1 MRANDAIGPYRVLG
15 KVGEGGMGEVYRAHD
30 TQLNRDVAIKVLP
43 ELFALDADRLARFT
57 REAQTLAALNH
68 PNIAHIYGLESTG
81 TGATRALV
89 MELVEGE
96 DLSSVIARRSIPI
109 DDALPIARQ
118 IADALEAAHELGI
131 VHRDLKPA
139 NIKVRPDGT
148 VKVLDFGLAKAIAP
162 EGSPEGRYDA
172 AHSPTLT
179 ARATQMGMIIGTAAY
194 MSPEQ
199 ARGKA
204 VDKRADIW
212 AFGVV
217 LYEMLTGRRAFGGE
231 EASDV
236 LAAVLRQEIEW
247 TALPADTPPRL
258 RRLLERCL
266 DRDPK
271 TRLRDIG
278 EARILLS
285 GTSSDTVPV
294 TPVSG
299 RASQRGLR
307 VLVGILGLAALVVIT
322 WALAPWGRTSST
334 PRDIVRFEVRP
345 PEGAEF
351 QVTVRPAVAISPD
364 GSWIAFAVISNGVSR
379 IHVRRRDDVES
390 REVPG
395 TEEGSNPVFSPDG
408 RFLALTAGKKLLK
421 VSLDGQVLPLAT
433 VNDPRGLTWT
443 DEASIVYAP
452 EAAAGLSRIPANGG
466 EPVVI
471 TTPDEKKGERSHRWP
486 SALPGGR
493 VLLYTVGS
501 QSSPDDYDAS
511 NIEAVVLATGERRVV
526 LRGASM
532 AVYSPTGHLV
542 FGRGGML
549 HAVPF
554 DLDRLSV
561 TGTETPVVQG
571 VLGDRVT
578 GAVHASLASNG
589 TLAYVAGAA
598 QGDRQLAWVAVASDQ
613 DAAGRGRQEPVA
625 IDLPTAPYNDAAIS
639 PDGSRVAFVQTITR
653 LEGDVWIYD
662 FTRKSLVRLTFDGR
676 NAAPTWSADSR
687 MVYYTSIESSGIKST
702 FFRKPADGSR
712 DAEPVG
718 SADWRAYLGQV
729 LPGDQAG
736 VVEGTANRGSERSI
750 HRVRFSPGKAQT
762 VALDPLVVTPAD
774 EYASDVSANGRW
786 LAYSSDETGRT
797 EVYVRDLTN
806 PGARWQISIAGGD
819 EPHWSG
825 DGTRL
830 YFRYADG
837 LFMASIDTS
846 KGFTQTTPRLILR
859 GAYNLRSDT
868 GRTFDVDPTNGRILM
883 VRPVVDQKAKTSVR
897 VVLNWFEELKSKF
910 SQSSQ

>member
-1 MRANDAIGPYRVLG
+1 MSLTQGSRLG
-15 KVGEGGMGEVYRAHD
+15 AYQVVSKLGEGGMGEVYRAHD

-68 PNIAHIYGLESTG
+68 PNIAHIYGLESTDSG
-81 TGATRALV
+81 GSRALV
-89 MELVEGE
+89 MELVEGD
-96 DLSSVIARRSIPI
+96 DLSSVIARRSIPLA
-109 DDALPIARQ
+109 DAVPIARQ

-148 VKVLDFGLAKAIAP
+148 VKVLDFGLAKAISP
-162 EGSPEGRYDA
+162 EGSAEGLRYDA
-172 AHSPTLT
+172 AQSPTLT

-194 MSPEQ
+194 MAPEQ

-231 EASDV
+231 DASDV
-236 LAAVLRQEIEW
+236 LAAVLRQEIDW

-266 DRDPK
+266 ERDPK
-271 TRLRDIG
+271 MRLRDVG

-285 GTSSDTVPV
+285 GTLAETAPV
-294 TPVSG
+294 TPVSN

-307 VLVGILGLAALVVIT
+307 VLAGIAGLAALAAIT
-322 WALAPWGRTSST
+322 WIVGPWGRTPAM

-351 QVTVRPAVAISPD
+351 QLMVRPAVAISPD
-364 GSWIAFAVISNGVSR
+364 GSWIAFAAISNGVSR
-379 IHVRRRDDVES
+379 IHVRRRDAVES

-408 RFLALTAGKKLLK
+408 KFLALTAGKKLLK

-433 VNDPRGLTWT
+433 VNDPRGLAWS
-443 DEASIVYAP
+443 DETSIVYAP
-452 EAAAGLSRIPANGG
+452 EAAGGLSRISANGG
-466 EPVVI
+466 EPTVI
-471 TTPDEKKGERSHRWP
+471 TKPDAQKGERSHRWP
-486 SALPGGR
+486 SVLPGGR

-501 QSSPDDYDAS
+501 QNSPDDYDAS
-511 NIEAVVLATGERRVV
+511 DIEAVILATGERRVV

-578 GAVHASLASNG
+578 GAVHASLALNG

-598 QGDRQLAWVAVASDQ
+598 QGERQLIWLSEQ
-613 DAAGRGRQEPVA
+613 EAAGRGPQEPVA
-625 IDLPTAPYNDAAIS
+625 IDLPNAPYNDAAIS
-639 PDGSRVAFVQTITR
+639 PDGSRVAFVQTLTR

-687 MVYYTSIESSGIKST
+687 IVYYTSIESSGIKST

-729 LPGDQAG
+729 LPGDQSG
-736 VVEGTANRGSERSI
+736 IVEGTANRGSERSI
-750 HRVRFSPGKAQT
+750 HRVRFTAGKAET
-762 VALDPLVVTPAD
+762 VTLEPIVVTPAD

-825 DGTRL
+825 DGRRL

-868 GRTFDVDPTNGRILM
+868 GRTFDVDPTTSRLLM

-910 SQSSQ
+910 GQSSK